1 MLKLRL
7 KPMENLY
14 KLRHVLEAEQE
25 ILADRR
31 KKHFGKEFAE
41 SLDENRFGI
50 ALSGGGI
57 RSAVINLGVLK
68 TLQRFNILKQADYLS
83 SVSGGGYTNSYI
95 QATLQGEGNYDDLFQ
110 EKHID
115 YLRRRGRYLF
125 PGEGWLKIWNI
136 LTLTVAFIVSFIM
149 SLVSPAIVLGIGYVL
164 HRIVWDILEFST
176 ADISIFI
183 KDLLLNGGIVLAV
196 IVGVHYLFNTIFVYR
211 LHISSWYNRLETAI
225 VLLIAIGMAGSLF
238 WGFQKVKGVDPD
250 TLLPMLAVI
259 FFLILLG
266 FITNPNATSFHRFY
280 RKQLADAF
288 LNFAG
293 EDSNVLLHKMQ
304 HTGEEQE
311 LAPYPLINTTLNLQS
326 SSDPNFQGSKASDY
340 FLLSPNY
347 CGSKLVNY
355 VSTANTKGYRDLTLP
370 AAITISAAAVNPG
383 MGSYSNRLLSILTTI
398 LNLRLGFWIWNPL
411 RLASK
416 YPVVWWPSYFFYE
429 LFSRISTDKL
439 MVNIS
444 DGGHIENLG
453 VMELLRRRCRLILA
467 VDAEAD
473 PSYEFG
479 ALENLTVRAR
489 NELGIDIR
497 FRPEHIPEKVI
508 RPKPSHGY
516 SQQRFAIADMYQLW
530 DKVQT
535 PDGEEIIH
543 YEDYKI
549 GTFVYLK
556 SSVTA
561 PVGRPDINREDYLK
575 YGTYKYKIYH
585 PAFPHE
591 STADQ
596 FFDPIQWES
605 YFQLGQWLA
614 ADLLGCE
621 DPTMYDAENPYMI
634 SLEELQDHFE
644 HDTPLVFPHDPME
657 DMEEANARS
666 IDDIPVEMAA
676 PVEEEVSRSTAGR
689 PTSYKM

>member
-1 MLKLRL
+1 MNNLKLRQ
-7 KPMENLY
+7 
-14 KLRHVLEAEQE
+14 VLEAEQE
-25 ILADRR
+25 ILTARR
-31 KKHFGKEFAE
+31 KKHFSDDFADA
-41 SLDENRFGI
+41 LDENRFGI

-95 QATLQGEGNYDDLFQ
+95 QAILQGDGGYDDLFQ
-110 EKHID
+110 DDHID
-115 YLRRRGRYLF
+115 YLRKRGRYLF
-125 PGEGWLKIWNI
+125 PGEGWHKIWNI
-136 LTLTVAFIVSFIM
+136 ITLVVAYVVSLAM
-149 SLVSPAIVLGIGYVL
+149 SLVSPAIILGVGYVL
-164 HRIVWDILEFST
+164 HLILWDVFDFSINQ
-176 ADISIFI
+176 ISSFI
-183 KDLLLNGGIVLAV
+183 NELLLNGGIVLAV
-196 IVGVHYLFNTIFVYR
+196 IIGIHYLFNTIFVYR
-211 LHISSWYNRLETAI
+211 LHISSWYNRLEAAA
-225 VLLIAIGMAGSLF
+225 VLLLMLGVAGSLF
-238 WGFQKVKGVDPD
+238 WGFRGVRGLD
-250 TLLPMLAVI
+250 TNSLLPMLAVI
-259 FFLILLG
+259 FFLIVMG

-288 LNFAG
+288 LHFAEG
-293 EDSNVLLHKMQ
+293 DKNVLLHKMQ
-304 HTGEEQE
+304 HTGEERE

-347 CGSKLVNY
+347 CGSKLVGY
-355 VSTANTKGYRDLTLP
+355 VPTNEAKGYRDLTLP
-370 AAITISAAAVNPG
+370 SAITISAAAVNPG
-383 MGSYSNRLLSILTTI
+383 MGAYSSKILSILTT
-398 LNLRLGFWIWNPL
+398 LFNLRLGFWIWNPMKL
-411 RLASK
+411 VSK
-416 YPVVWWPSYFFYE
+416 YPVVWWPAYFFYE

-473 PSYEFG
+473 PFYIFG

-497 FRPEHIPEKVI
+497 FRDDQVPERVI
-508 RPKPSHGY
+508 RPRPSHGY
-516 SQQRFAIADMYQLW
+516 SQQRYAIADMYQLW
-530 DKVQT
+530 DKVET
-535 PDGEEIIH
+535 PRGEEIIH
-543 YEDYKI
+543 YDDYKI

-561 PVGRPDINREDYLK
+561 PVGRPEISRDDVLR
-575 YGTYKYKIYH
+575 YGTYKYKIYN
-585 PAFPHE
+585 PSFPHE

-596 FFDPIQWES
+596 FFDAIQWES

-614 ADLLGCE
+614 ADLLHCD
-621 DPTMYDAENPYMI
+621 DPEHYSDDNRYMI
-634 SLEELQDHFE
+634 SLEELQDFFQHG
-644 HDTPLVFPHDPME
+644 TPLTFPHDPVADFE
-657 DMEEANARS
+657 ASFEKKLSETPHDETEE
-666 IDDIPVEMAA
+666 PVDE
-676 PVEEEVSRSTAGR
+676 SRAAGR